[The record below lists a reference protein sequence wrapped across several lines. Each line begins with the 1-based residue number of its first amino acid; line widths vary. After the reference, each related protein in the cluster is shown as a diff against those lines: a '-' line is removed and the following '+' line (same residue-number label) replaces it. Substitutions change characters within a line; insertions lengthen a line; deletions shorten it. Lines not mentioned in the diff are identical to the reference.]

1 MKKIL
6 IIYGTRPEY
15 LKIKPILKN
24 NNGLFLKSL
33 HIKQHHDII
42 DFGNPDYTIDIES
55 SSTDRLNNLF
65 SEITKKLGSI
75 IQDFDSILIQG
86 DTATVAASAI
96 CAFNLKKQII
106 YLESGL
112 RSFDLDNPY
121 PEEGYRQM
129 VARISSIH
137 LCPTELSKSNLLQE
151 NIKNPIYVVGNTC
164 LDNLLEYKKNTNYFN
179 KILITLHRNENISL
193 IDKWISAIDQI
204 AKKHSDIEFIFPVHP
219 NPIIQKAS
227 QNSKNINLINPL
239 EHHELIT
246 LMKDCKLII
255 TDSGGI
261 QEEASFLNKKII
273 VCRKT
278 TERPEAISTGH
289 INLCGDPN
297 QLANFV
303 ELLIND
309 FIINKDSPYGD
320 GYASLKILK
329 ILENV

>member
-24 NNGLFLKSL
+24 NDGLLLKSL

-42 DFGNPDYTIDIES
+42 NFGNPDYTIDIENS
-55 SSTDRLNNLF
+55 SVDRLNNLF
-65 SEITKKLGSI
+65 SEITKKLGVVI
-75 IQDFDSILIQG
+75 KDFDSILIQG
-86 DTATVAASAI
+86 DTATVAASAL

-121 PEEGYRQM
+121 PEEGYRQI

-137 LCPTELSKSNLLQE
+137 LCPTNLSKYNLIKE
-151 NIKNPIYVVGNTC
+151 NIKKPIHVVGNTC
-164 LDNLLEYKKNTNYFN
+164 LDNLLEYKQNVNYLN
-179 KILITLHRNENISL
+179 KVLITLHRNENIAL
-193 IDKWISAIDQI
+193 INRWIISIDAI
-204 AKKHSDIEFIFPVHP
+204 AKKYPEIEFIFPVHL

-227 QNSKNINLINPL
+227 KKSKYIKLINPL
-239 EHHELIT
+239 EHNDLIN

-278 TERPEAISTGH
+278 TERPEGISTGH
-289 INLCGDPN
+289 INLCDSPDK
-297 QLANFV
+297 
-303 ELLIND
+303 LLDIFDLLVYNYS
-309 FIINKDSPYGD
+309 INKESPYGD
-320 GYASLKILK
+320 GYASQKIIKILQ
-329 ILENV
+329 NV

>member
-24 NNGLFLKSL
+24 NNGLLLKSL

-42 DFGNPDYTIDIES
+42 DFGNPNYTIDIEP
-55 SSTDRLNNLF
+55 SSTNRLNNLF
-65 SEITKKLGSI
+65 SEIIKKLGPL

-96 CAFNLKKQII
+96 CAFNLKKEII

-151 NIKNPIYVVGNTC
+151 NIQNPIHVVGNTC

-193 IDKWISAIDQI
+193 IEKWINVIDEI
-204 AKKHSDIEFIFPVHP
+204 AKKHSEIEFIFPVHL
-219 NPIIQKAS
+219 NPIIQNAS
-227 QNSKNINLINPL
+227 KKSKHIKLIKPL
-239 EHHELIT
+239 EHCDLID

-289 INLCGDPN
+289 INLCDNPDK
-297 QLANFV
+297 LSDIF
-303 ELLIND
+303 ELLVHD

-320 GYASLKILK
+320 GYASKKIIE
-329 ILENV
+329 ILNII

>member
-15 LKIKPILKN
+15 LKVKPILKN
-24 NNGLFLKSL
+24 NKDLFLKSL

-42 DFGNPDYTIDIES
+42 NFGNPDYTIDIES
-55 SSTDRLNNLF
+55 SPIDRLNNLF

-75 IQDFDSILIQG
+75 IQDFDAILIQG

-129 VARISSIH
+129 VARISSVH
-137 LCPTELSKSNLLQE
+137 LCPTELSKSNLVQE
-151 NIKNPIYVVGNTC
+151 NIQNPIHVVGNTC
-164 LDNLLEYKKNTNYFN
+164 LDNLLEYKKNTNYLN

-193 IDKWISAIDQI
+193 IEDWIYAIDKI
-204 AKKHSDIEFIFPVHP
+204 AEKYQNIEFIFPVHL
-219 NPIIQKAS
+219 NPIIQSAS
-227 QNSKNINLINPL
+227 RKSKHINLITPL
-239 EHHELIT
+239 EHDNLIN

-261 QEEASFLNKKII
+261 QEESSFLNKKII

-289 INLCGDPN
+289 INLCDSPN
-297 QLANFV
+297 KLSDIF
-303 ELLIND
+303 ELLIHD

-320 GYASLKILK
+320 GHASEKIIDILK
-329 ILENV
+329 TI

>member
-15 LKIKPILKN
+15 LKVKSILKN
-24 NNGLFLKSL
+24 NKDLFLKSL

-42 DFGNPDYTIDIES
+42 DFGNPDYTIDIEDS
-55 SSTDRLNNLF
+55 SVDRLNNLF
-65 SEITKKLGSI
+65 SEITKKLSLI
-75 IQDFDSILIQG
+75 IQDFDYILIQG
-86 DTATVAASAI
+86 DTATVAASAL
-96 CAFNLKKQII
+96 CAFNLKKEII

-121 PEEGYRQM
+121 PEEGYRQI

-137 LCPTELSKSNLLQE
+137 LCPTSLSKINLIRE
-151 NIKNPIYVVGNTC
+151 NIKKPIYVVGNTC
-164 LDNLLEYKKNTNYFN
+164 LDNLLEYKKSINYHN
-179 KILITLHRNENISL
+179 KILITLHRNENICL
-193 IDKWISAIDQI
+193 IDDWINAVDDI
-204 AKKHSDIEFIFPVHP
+204 AKKYSEIEFIFPVHL
-219 NPIIQKAS
+219 NPIIQSAS
-227 QNSKNINLINPL
+227 KKSKYIKLINPL
-239 EHHELIT
+239 EHHNLID

-289 INLCGDPN
+289 IKLCDSPN
-297 QLANFV
+297 KLSDIF

-320 GYASLKILK
+320 GYASEKIIKILK
-329 ILENV
+329 TI